1 MEKEN
6 NKNKKIYILIALSLC
21 TFVIMTI
28 GTTFSFFTSTI
39 RGNEDA
45 GEVKLETADLL
56 LVYNSKKDIV
66 KEDALPGWED
76 EMIFEIRN
84 TTDGENIAGSYSI
97 NWEIEKNEIK
107 NNDLVYTIECVA
119 TKDGKEVPES
129 KYNKV
134 VNITNELNMPT
145 TSSKIGDGIINSGD
159 IQTCTV
165 KVKFKDTNSDQND
178 NQGKSFSGKI
188 VVLGNKLNYEGE

>member
-145 TSSKIGDGIINSGD
+145 TSSKIGDGIIGD

-165 KVKFKDTNSDQND
+165 KVKFKETNSDQND

-188 VVLGNKLNYEGE
+188 VVLGNEYSYEGE